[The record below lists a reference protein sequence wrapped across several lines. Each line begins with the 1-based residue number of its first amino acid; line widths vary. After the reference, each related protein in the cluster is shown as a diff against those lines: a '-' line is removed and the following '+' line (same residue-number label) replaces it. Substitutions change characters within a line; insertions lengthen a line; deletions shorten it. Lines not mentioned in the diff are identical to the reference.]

1 MNEVLMIVMAAG
13 AVLGGFD
20 RLRGNK
26 WGFGDKFETGF
37 MLLGSMALSMVGM
50 ICIAPVLAQWLGN
63 VIVPLYRLIG
73 VDPAMFGSLLSI
85 DMGGYQL
92 ALELAEDPQ
101 LGNYAGLVVASI
113 FGCTLVFTIPVGM
126 GMIPKADRPFFA
138 KGIMLGL
145 VAMPVGLAAGGLL
158 SGLSVVQCL
167 HQNLP
172 IFALA
177 VLLLLGLWKIP
188 NKMIKGFILLS
199 EGIPFFQVLQHP
211 LLHGGPCHALGGKAF
226 QLFPIEPQQA
236 VQEPQVPV
244 ELLRVLPCGKRQ
256 AKGICFRLGE
266 KRGFSPVAKLHVP

>member
-1 MNEVLMIVMAAG
+1 M
-13 AVLGGFD
+13 LGGFD

-138 KGIMLGL
+138 RASCWGWWPCLW
-145 VAMPVGLAAGGLL
+145 AWWPAGC
-158 SGLSVVQCL
+158 S
-167 HQNLP
+167 
-172 IFALA
+172 A
-177 VLLLLGLWKIP
+177 
-188 NKMIKGFILLS
+188 GFRWCS
-199 EGIPFFQVLQHP
+199 ASTRTCPFSP
-211 LLHGGPCHALGGKAF
+211 WRCCCCWG
-226 QLFPIEPQQA
+226 
-236 VQEPQVPV
+236 
-244 ELLRVLPCGKRQ
+244 CGK
-256 AKGICFRLGE
+256 
-266 KRGFSPVAKLHVP
+266 SPTR

>member
-113 FGCTLVFTIPVGM
+113 FGCTLVFTTPWAWG
-126 GMIPKADRPFFA
+126 
-138 KGIMLGL
+138 
-145 VAMPVGLAAGGLL
+145 
-158 SGLSVVQCL
+158 
-167 HQNLP
+167 
-172 IFALA
+172 
-177 VLLLLGLWKIP
+177 
-188 NKMIKGFILLS
+188 
-199 EGIPFFQVLQHP
+199 
-211 LLHGGPCHALGGKAF
+211 
-226 QLFPIEPQQA
+226 
-236 VQEPQVPV
+236 
-244 ELLRVLPCGKRQ
+244 
-256 AKGICFRLGE
+256 
-266 KRGFSPVAKLHVP
+266 

>member
-145 VAMPVGLAAGGLL
+145 VETLTKAYITTSLYDAVVFALLIVVLLVKPSGLL
-158 SGLSVVQCL
+158 GRY
-167 HQNLP
+167 
-172 IFALA
+172 
-177 VLLLLGLWKIP
+177 
-188 NKMIKGFILLS
+188 
-199 EGIPFFQVLQHP
+199 
-211 LLHGGPCHALGGKAF
+211 
-226 QLFPIEPQQA
+226 
-236 VQEPQVPV
+236 VP
-244 ELLRVLPCGKRQ
+244 
-256 AKGICFRLGE
+256 E
-266 KRGFSPVAKLHVP
+266 KV